1 MTRQEFIDEVCDW
14 GDLIDFC
21 RDNHADDLVEDI
33 YDEASRDDY
42 INEGLVDL
50 AREYTWDEL
59 YSILDRIPTGYEYYK
74 YDYGDWEGLGDGD
87 FDDLKQEVDDYC
99 LRNGIFDDEE
109 EDEEEEPEE
118 EPEEESVDE
127 EGEEPIE
134 DEDCSFSDLFSESA
148 ACVAAFAKAQKEQEE
163 EEQRHFDEIMK
174 DFDDFFADF

>member
-21 RDNHADDLVEDI
+21 RDNHADDFVEDI
-33 YDEASRDDY
+33 YDEASRNDY
-42 INEGLVDL
+42 INEGLVDW

-127 EGEEPIE
+127 EPIE